1 MNNRKRDDVL
11 KYKRRKPTQS
21 KYISQT
27 SAEAVKS
34 ARKRAR
40 FRKISSLA
48 IMIMVAAFC
57 VTRASH
63 FGLLSVP
70 KGLSDSKPIA
80 YLRIAADFVTSKTGA
95 LARLGAK
102 GAQFCF
108 DYLRGED
115 DKAEKVFAETEPSS
129 PQADSSASS
138 DALPEQLSEVKVFA
152 PSMPCSGDISSPF
165 GERVH
170 PINGE
175 GSFHNGIDI
184 AANAGTEV
192 RAIDDGTV
200 EKSTYNQY
208 SGNFIIISHTGGY
221 TSSYAHLAESRV
233 TAGQKIKKGDI
244 IGLVGSTGAAT
255 GPHLHM
261 EIRNDGTP
269 VNPMELIDG

>member
-1 MNNRKRDDVL
+1 M

-21 KYISQT
+21 KYISQS
-27 SAEAVKS
+27 SAEALKI
-34 ARKRAR
+34 AKKRAR
-40 FRKISSLA
+40 YRKISSLTIT
-48 IMIMVAAFC
+48 IMIAAFC
-57 VTRASH
+57 LTRAFH
-63 FGLLSVP
+63 TGLFSMP
-70 KGLSDSKPIA
+70 EAFTDSKPIS
-80 YLRIAADFVTSKTGA
+80 YIRHAADFVTSKTGT
-95 LARLGAK
+95 LARLGKK

-108 DYLRGED
+108 EYLRGED
-115 DKAEKVFAETEPSS
+115 DKAEKVFAETELQAPL
-129 PQADSSASS
+129 ADSSASS
-138 DALPEQLSEVKVFA
+138 DARSKQAAEVKSFS
-152 PSMPCSGDISSPF
+152 PSMPCNGDISSPF

-184 AANAGTEV
+184 AANTGTEV

-208 SGNFIIISHTGGY
+208 SGNFVVIRHTGGY
-221 TSSYAHLAESRV
+221 TSSYAHLAESKV
-233 TAGQKIKKGDI
+233 TAGQELKKGDT

>member
-1 MNNRKRDDVL
+1 MR
-11 KYKRRKPTQS
+11 YKRRKPTQS
-21 KYISQT
+21 KYVSHT
-27 SAEAVKS
+27 SAQEMKNAK
-34 ARKRAR
+34 KRAR
-40 FRKISSLA
+40 YKKISSFFIIIV
-48 IMIMVAAFC
+48 IMAFC
-57 VTRASH
+57 IIRASH
-63 FGLLSVP
+63 IGIVSMPEGFY
-70 KGLSDSKPIA
+70 DSKPMAYIRKAANFASAKSGAIA
-80 YLRIAADFVTSKTGA
+80 RF
-95 LARLGAK
+95 GAK

-115 DKAEKVFAETEPSS
+115 DKAEKVFAETEPPT

-138 DALPEQLSEVKVFA
+138 DALPKEAAQEKVFA

-192 RAIDDGTV
+192 CAIEDGTV

-208 SGNFIIISHTGGY
+208 SGNFVVIKHTGDY

-233 TAGQKIKKGDI
+233 SEGQMVKKGDI

-261 EIRNDGTP
+261 EIRNDGNP
-269 VNPMELIDG
+269 INPMELIGG

>member
-1 MNNRKRDDVL
+1 M
-11 KYKRRKPTQS
+11 KYKRRKPTTS
-21 KYISQT
+21 KYVSQT
-27 SAEAVKS
+27 STEAVQK
-34 ARKRAR
+34 AKKRAR
-40 FRKISSLA
+40 FKKISSLT
-48 IMIMVAAFC
+48 IMIMIAAFC
-57 VTRASH
+57 VARASH
-63 FGLLSVP
+63 IGLLSLP
-70 KGLSDSKPIA
+70 EGLSDSKPVA
-80 YLRIAADFVTSKTGA
+80 YLRQAANFVTSKSGA

-115 DKAEKVFAETEPSS
+115 DKAERVFAETEPPS

-138 DALPEQLSEVKVFA
+138 DAHSEQVAEVKVFSPA
-152 PSMPCSGDISSPF
+152 MPCSGSISSPF

-184 AANAGTEV
+184 AANTGTEV
-192 RAIDDGTV
+192 RAIDEGTV

-208 SGNFIIISHTGGY
+208 SGNFVVISHTGGY

-233 TAGQKIKKGDI
+233 AAGQKIKKGDI

-261 EIRNDGTP
+261 EIRNDGNP
-269 VNPMELIDG
+269 IDPMELIDG